1 MMAKKKPTVG
11 EIIEVTKHLRE
22 DVYGSL
28 FQKYADDEK
37 MHELD
42 FKDQLGLPFEFKDDG
57 IVLPTARNVIDTA
70 VDHTDIGNA
79 RVFVNYKGT
88 RHPESQAGRDEQMM
102 LRKFA
107 LGLIHRTNVESSLSP
122 WRIAARHFW
131 MHGLAVLKTV
141 WDPDTWPNKPPKSKG
156 ESDESYNKK
165 IDEWRYETHKSI
177 PIQISAVNPC
187 CILPDPA
194 TGGQL
199 FVIEF
204 HERMRAEADKMW
216 PHWGNPK
223 ERDVTQMVECI
234 SYWDDTYRCE
244 IVDGEAVLK
253 TEGGVYE
260 HKYGFIPYTLIES
273 GLGNISKDSSADV
286 RYVGIIRYITDLLIG
301 ESRLHSLADILFK
314 REVLKGGWLE
324 VPPDVGAIPVFKQA
338 YGEYQPLPAGVVPHD
353 WDVKVPPD
361 AMNYHLSRTADYIA
375 GHAAPRSVRGLSE
388 TGVRAAADRRLVI
401 AEASAKYQYSKDAF
415 RNGTSNVLTKATLL
429 LKNKVPGDVRVWAR
443 TPTDEIDV
451 VIEKD
456 KLHEPFVYFVEF
468 APVSEEDE
476 YRRHDDLER
485 LITSGIGTIPWARR
499 QMSNVDADAMEL
511 EDLKE
516 KLKQDP
522 SLAQMTINYAA
533 AVLARKL
540 SDTGVQPGQEG
551 QPMNAPQQGQQQIPG
566 RMTTGVPNVAVP
578 GSAEAMQN
586 QMAGMRSNTPM
597 FPGQGAGGGGSRA

>member
-1 MMAKKKPTVG
+1 MAKKKPTVG

-22 DVYGSL
+22 DVYGTL
-28 FQKYADDEK
+28 FQKYAEDEK

-314 REVLKGGWLE
+314 REVLKGGWLS

-338 YGEYQPLPAGVVPHD
+338 YGEYQPLPAGVEPHD

-540 SDTGVQPGQEG
+540 SDTGIPPGPQG

-597 FPGQGAGGGGSRA
+597 FPGQGMGGGGSRA